1 MDGAEAL
8 HLKLLKKHGYLL
20 RSVGLVAA
28 AVTVPE
34 RDDFFRINLNSLPDR
49 EMGDETSMKRAIRD
63 VPCMLIRAS

>member
-1 MDGAEAL
+1 V
-8 HLKLLKKHGYLL
+8 
-20 RSVGLVAA
+20 RLVVET
-28 AVTVPE
+28 VTVPE

>member
-8 HLKLLKKHGYLL
+8 CLKLSKKHGDLL
-20 RSVGLVAA
+20 RSVRLVVET
-28 AVTVPE
+28 VTVPE